1 MRDGRLLTLTSH
13 NHTVMIAGL
22 VLEGWGSPLVHSGFT
37 EAGRRS
43 STAEELLARSKEI
56 VAAYRGRLEEIKSPL
71 TADEATWHT
80 CALQAERIIQ
90 DCAESM
96 RRGWADVRGTLIQQ
110 VEGLGTERA
119 TQGIGGVHSLRAGV
133 ILFDLVFDALAESM
147 VAEPAELDRFQAGVR
162 ALQRG
167 IGMRLE
173 AGALGHDTFL
183 LNTVREANAAAQR
196 QLAREIHDHLG
207 NHVSL
212 ALRQLELH
220 ELTRETS
227 PEEVAVRIG
236 AVKDTLT
243 ESLGIIRDLVTQ
255 LRRAEREGTL
265 ESSFA
270 AFLESMEITSSKVR
284 IQVNGSEEW
293 ATQPVLDEVFVVVRE
308 CLRNS
313 LAHAGADHVLAVVDI
328 APHSLH
334 ALIEDDGC
342 GFDVSAVAT
351 GGRANGIASA
361 TERVELLGG
370 TILFTSCPDIGGTRV
385 TFTVPLMDF
394 AGDSVESSK

>member
-1 MRDGRLLTLTSH
+1 VAQQKSL
-13 NHTVMIAGL
+13 IAEQFL
-22 VLEGWGSPLVHSGFT
+22 IRSP
-37 EAGRRS
+37 
-43 STAEELLARSKEI
+43 ELLAR
-56 VAAYRGRLEEIKSPL
+56 YRHRLEEIKSPL
-71 TADEATWHT
+71 VADEATWST

-90 DCAESM
+90 DCAQSLRSGRPE
-96 RRGWADVRGTLIQQ
+96 VRSGLVQQ

-119 TQGIGGVHSLRAGV
+119 TQGIGGVHSLRAG
-133 ILFDLVFDALAESM
+133 ILLFDLVFDTLAEI
-147 VAEPAELDRFQAGVR
+147 VATKPEEFDRFRAGVR

-173 AGALGHDTFL
+173 AGALGHDTYL
-183 LNTVREANAAAQR
+183 LNTVREVNAAAQR

-220 ELTRETS
+220 ELELTRGAGPQEIG
-227 PEEVAVRIG
+227 ARIG
-236 AVKDTLT
+236 AVKETLT

-270 AFLESMEITSSKVR
+270 AFLESMEITASKVR

-293 ATQPVLDEVFVVVRE
+293 ATQPVLDEVFLVVRE

-313 LAHAGADHVLAVVDI
+313 LAHAEAEHVLAVVDI
-328 APHSLH
+328 APYGVH

-342 GFDVSAVAT
+342 GFDVSRVAT
-351 GGRANGIASA
+351 AGRANGIASA

-370 TILFTSCPDIGGTRV
+370 TILFTSDPEVRGTRV
-385 TFTVPLMDF
+385 TITIPLRNLP
-394 AGDSVESSK
+394 GDSVDSGK